1 MKRVV
6 AALAVVLLIS
16 NVSVAQAQS
25 ARTFKTRLSPV
36 PVPTYNPAIV
46 GVGSVTAT
54 LAGNKLT
61 IAGTFEGLA
70 SPATTARIH
79 KSTKTGVRGEPMLNL
94 TITNGTSGSI
104 SGTFDLTAAQVQ
116 ELAAG
121 RYYVQLQS
129 EKAPEG
135 NLWGWLLAQEN
146 RK

>member
-6 AALAVVLLIS
+6 AVLVVVLWCS
-16 NVSVAQAQS
+16 AVFDAEAQS

-36 PVPTYNPAIV
+36 PVPSYNAAIV
-46 GVGSVTAT
+46 GAGSVTAT

-61 IAGTFEGLA
+61 IAGAFEGLA

-79 KSTKTGVRGEPMLNL
+79 KGTKTGIRGDAILNL
-94 TITNGTSGSI
+94 TVTSGTSGSI
-104 SGTFDLTAAQVQ
+104 AGTFDLTAAQVQ

>member
-6 AALAVVLLIS
+6 AALAVILS
-16 NVSVAQAQS
+16 VSAAQAQS
-25 ARTFKTRLSPV
+25 ARTFKTRLAPV
-36 PVPTYNPAIV
+36 PVPTFNPAIV
-46 GVGSVTAT
+46 GTGSVTAT

-70 SPATTARIH
+70 SPATAARIH
-79 KSTKTGVRGEPMLNL
+79 KSIRTGMRGDAILNL
-94 TITNGTSGSI
+94 TITTGTSGSI
-104 SGTFDLTAAQVQ
+104 SGSFDLTAAQAQ
-116 ELAAG
+116 ELGAG
-121 RYYVQLQS
+121 RYYVQIQS

>member
-36 PVPTYNPAIV
+36 PVSTYNPAV
-46 GVGSVTAT
+46 AGVGSVTAT
-54 LAGNKLT
+54 LAGNKFT

-79 KSTKTGVRGEPMLNL
+79 MSTKTGVRGEPMLNL
-94 TITNGTSGSI
+94 TITSGTSGSI
-104 SGTFDLTAAQVQ
+104 SGTFDLTPAQVQ

-121 RYYVQLQS
+121 RYYVQVQS

-135 NLWGWLLAQEN
+135 NLSGWLLAQEN